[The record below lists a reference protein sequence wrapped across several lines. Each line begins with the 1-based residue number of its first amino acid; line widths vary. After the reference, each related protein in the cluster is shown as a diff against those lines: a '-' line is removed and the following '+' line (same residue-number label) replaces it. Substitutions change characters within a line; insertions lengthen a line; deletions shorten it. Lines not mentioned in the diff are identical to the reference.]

1 MLFLGAFVLGI
12 GEWLRFLLPGSQWA
26 RNVSMGPGP
35 YSTQMVLL
43 APLLVLLAWSGPVGL
58 ARGIRVTLAAAA
70 VLIVA
75 GIAGGNRT
83 LLGRLIVSAGGA
95 LSPVLGETP
104 APFPGRLAPRRAPLA
119 APPAPPPPL
128 VVR

>member
-75 GIAGGNRT
+75 GIRGGSPLRLVGLMVPAG
-83 LLGRLIVSAGGA
+83 AA
-95 LSPVLGETP
+95 
-104 APFPGRLAPRRAPLA
+104 LA
-119 APPAPPPPL
+119 AVCA
-128 VVR
+128 

>member
-75 GIAGGNRT
+75 GNSGGSRQV
-83 LLGRLIVSAGGA
+83 LGAFMGSAGGA
-95 LSPVLGETP
+95 SHPSLVGKPPRVPMGL
-104 APFPGRLAPRRAPLA
+104 LAR
-119 APPAPPPPL
+119 
-128 VVR
+128 